1 MAHFAKLDE
10 NNVVTEVVVVSN
22 DTATTED
29 AGVTFLRN
37 LYKEPTANW
46 KQTSYNTKLGKYLD
60 YSTTPPTEH
69 ADQSKAFRLNFAG
82 IGWVWNEEIQG
93 FVEGLQPYASWTLD
107 TSIGMWKP
115 PIPRPGFPY
124 TEWNETAYQA
134 DNTKGWEDTDGN
146 LAP

>member
-22 DTATTED
+22 DIATTED

-82 IGWVWNEEIQG
+82 VGWVWNEEIQG

-115 PIPRPGFPY
+115 PIPRAGFPY

-134 DNTKGWEDTDGN
+134 DNTKGWADADGN
-146 LAP
+146 LA

>member
-10 NNVVTEVVVVSN
+10 NNVVTEVIVVSN
-22 DTATTED
+22 DIATTED

-60 YSTTPPTEH
+60 YSTTPPTEA

-107 TSIGMWKP
+107 TSIGMWQP
-115 PIPRPGFPY
+115 PIPNVGVPY

-134 DNTKGWEDTDGN
+134 DNTKGWEDKDGN
-146 LAP
+146 PAP

>member
-22 DTATTED
+22 NVATTED

-60 YSTTPPTEH
+60 YSTTPPTEA

-93 FVEGLQPYASWTLD
+93 FIHGLQPYPSWTLD
-107 TSIGMWKP
+107 TSTGVWLP
-115 PIPRPGFPY
+115 PIPRVGVPY
-124 TEWNETAYQA
+124 TYWNEEAYQA

-146 LAP
+146 PAP

>member
-22 DTATTED
+22 NVATTED

-60 YSTTPPTEH
+60 YSTTPPTEA

-107 TSIGMWKP
+107 TSIGMWQP
-115 PIPRPGFPY
+115 PIPNVGVPY

-134 DNTKGWEDTDGN
+134 DNTKGWEDKDGN
-146 LAP
+146 PAP